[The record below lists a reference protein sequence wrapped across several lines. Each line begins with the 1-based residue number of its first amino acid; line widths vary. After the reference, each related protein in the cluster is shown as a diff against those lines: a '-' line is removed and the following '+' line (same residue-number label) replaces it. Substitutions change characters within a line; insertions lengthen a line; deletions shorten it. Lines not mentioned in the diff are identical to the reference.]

1 MSLTRCRNGL
11 RSRLRP
17 GVDILDCFA
26 TSFICFGVMI
36 LARKCNINMYPKL
49 ANQTEIETSA
59 VRTNV
64 IFCVVAQVSDI
75 YPSYRLP
82 AEANTHA
89 CRASS
94 DTW

>member
-1 MSLTRCRNGL
+1 MDCGRGL
-11 RSRLRP
+11 DLVLMFWIVLLRLY
-17 GVDILDCFA
+17 
-26 TSFICFGVMI
+26 FGVMI
-36 LARKCNINMYPKL
+36 LARKCNINMCLKL

-75 YPSYRLP
+75 YLSYRLP
-82 AEANTHA
+82 AEASTHA
-89 CRASS
+89 YRASS